1 MHDSLLIINAG
12 SSSIKF
18 AVYAVAD
25 ATSDPRPLLRGQ
37 IAGIGGD
44 ATFCV
49 NDAAGTAH
57 SIDGQSAIANHV
69 DAINRILT
77 WLPSRLSDTR
87 LVGAGHRV
95 VHGGPHHSAPCLIT
109 KQTLAELE
117 ALTTL
122 APHHQPHNLAAIAAL
137 GKLDPTLPQVAC
149 FDTAFHTTQSA
160 TAKRLPLPR
169 EYADTHG
176 LQRYGFHGLSYAFI
190 RDALA
195 RRDDVPD
202 TARILIAHLGHGAS
216 LCATRA
222 GRSVATTMG
231 FSTLDGLMMGT
242 RCGGLDPGVLLHLM
256 RAGMDETMLTD
267 LLYNHSGLKGVSGFS
282 ADMRELL
289 NSHAPEADDAID
301 LYIET
306 LVRAIGSMIA
316 AMEGLDGIVFTG
328 GVGENAATV
337 RARIADRLTWLGMTV
352 SASANA
358 AHADLISTPDS
369 SVKAWVIPTNEEL
382 AIARLTRAALAR
394 STTGDRLHD
403 ATAC

>member
-1 MHDSLLIINAG
+1 MKAMGLQGVVRGKKVITTQPDTARPCPDDKVNRL
-12 SSSIKF
+12 F
-18 AVYAVAD
+18 VANRPNQLWV
-25 ATSDPRPLLRGQ
+25 SDF
-37 IAGIGGD
+37 
-44 ATFCV
+44 TFV
-49 NDAAGTAH
+49 STWQGTIYVAFV
-57 SIDGQSAIANHV
+57 IDV
-69 DAINRILT
+69 F
-77 WLPSRLSDTR
+77 
-87 LVGAGHRV
+87 
-95 VHGGPHHSAPCLIT
+95 
-109 KQTLAELE
+109 
-117 ALTTL
+117 

-242 RCGGLDPGVLLHLM
+242 
-256 RAGMDETMLTD
+256 
-267 LLYNHSGLKGVSGFS
+267 
-282 ADMRELL
+282 
-289 NSHAPEADDAID
+289 
-301 LYIET
+301 
-306 LVRAIGSMIA
+306 
-316 AMEGLDGIVFTG
+316 G

>member
-1 MHDSLLIINAG
+1 MRDSLLIINAG

-18 AVYAVAD
+18 AVYAVAG
-25 ATSDPRPLLRGQ
+25 AVSDPQRLLRGQ
-37 IAGIGGD
+37 IAGIGSD

-49 NDAAGTAH
+49 NDADGTAH
-57 SIDGQSAIANHV
+57 SVDRQPAIASHV
-69 DAINRILT
+69 DAINGILT
-77 WLPSRLSDTR
+77 WLPSRLSGAR
-87 LVGAGHRV
+87 LIGAGHRV

-109 KQTLAELE
+109 EHTFAELK
-117 ALTTL
+117 ALTAL
-122 APHHQPHNLAAIAAL
+122 APQHQPHNLAAISAL

-149 FDTAFHTTQSA
+149 FDTAFHNTQSA

-169 EYADTHG
+169 QYADAHG

-195 RRDDVPD
+195 RRDDVAD

-216 LCATRA
+216 LCAMRA
-222 GRSVATTMG
+222 GRSIATTMG
-231 FSTLDGLMMGT
+231 FSTLDGLMMGS

-256 RAGMDETMLTD
+256 RAGMDEPMLTD

-289 NSHAPEADDAID
+289 NSHAPEAADAID

-306 LVRAIGSMIA
+306 LVRAIGSMTA

-337 RARIADRLTWLGMTV
+337 RARITDRLTWLGMTI

-369 SVKAWVIPTNEEL
+369 LVKAWVIPTNEEL
-382 AIARLTRAALAR
+382 AIARLTRATLAR
-394 STTGDRLHD
+394 SAIDNRLRD
-403 ATAC
+403 ITAC

>member
-137 GKLDPTLPQVAC
+137 GKLDPTLPQIAC

-242 RCGGLDPGVLLHLM
+242 
-256 RAGMDETMLTD
+256 
-267 LLYNHSGLKGVSGFS
+267 
-282 ADMRELL
+282 
-289 NSHAPEADDAID
+289 
-301 LYIET
+301 
-306 LVRAIGSMIA
+306 
-316 AMEGLDGIVFTG
+316 G

>member
-1 MHDSLLIINAG
+1 MKAMGLQGVVRGKKVITTQPDTARPCPDDKVNRL
-12 SSSIKF
+12 F
-18 AVYAVAD
+18 VANRPNQLWV
-25 ATSDPRPLLRGQ
+25 SDF
-37 IAGIGGD
+37 
-44 ATFCV
+44 TFV
-49 NDAAGTAH
+49 STWQGTIYVAFV
-57 SIDGQSAIANHV
+57 IDV
-69 DAINRILT
+69 F
-77 WLPSRLSDTR
+77 
-87 LVGAGHRV
+87 
-95 VHGGPHHSAPCLIT
+95 
-109 KQTLAELE
+109 
-117 ALTTL
+117 

>member
-18 AVYAVAD
+18 AVYAVAG

-57 SIDGQSAIANHV
+57 SINGQPTIANHV

-109 KQTLAELE
+109 EQTLTELE
-117 ALTTL
+117 ALTAL

-382 AIARLTRAALAR
+382 AIARLTRATLAR
-394 STTGDRLHD
+394 PTTGDRLHD